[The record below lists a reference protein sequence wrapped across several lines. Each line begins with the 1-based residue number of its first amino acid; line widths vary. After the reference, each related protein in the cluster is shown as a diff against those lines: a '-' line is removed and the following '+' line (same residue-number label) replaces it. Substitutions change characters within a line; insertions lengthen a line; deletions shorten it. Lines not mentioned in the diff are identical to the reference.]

1 MLKVHCI
8 TQPIYDKVKLFRVI
22 VNLPISNQ
30 KNELPQKIIN
40 VIERI
45 EMDGER
51 FELSATCV

>member
-1 MLKVHCI
+1 MLKVHGI